1 MRYIGNKTKLL
12 DFIHEQI
19 LSVCG
24 DISNASFCDLF
35 SGSGAVARYFKQHC
49 FSVIANDLEDYS
61 YVLSRNYVGNN
72 EEFEY
77 EELIKH
83 LNEISNVKG
92 RFYNTLSPAGGRM
105 FFTEYN
111 AQRIDAIRQEID
123 KLSITEDQY
132 YFLLCSLIESA
143 DCHANTTGVY
153 GAYLKE
159 FNGRSSKNMTLSAY
173 KHAKGAPGKV
183 YKQDANNLI
192 KEISGDILYLDPPYN
207 SRQYGAN
214 YHVPN
219 YIVNYNDFEIKGES
233 KTALGTYNKSSYS
246 QKLNVAAA
254 FDNLISNA
262 NYKYIF
268 VSYNNEGILSFSDI
282 EQIMSKYGKYDLKEK
297 EHKRYKSNTNNLQQ
311 AKVVEHLHVLVK

>member
-35 SGSGAVARYFKQHC
+35 SGSGTVARYFKQHC
-49 FSVIANDLEDYS
+49 ASVIANDLEDYS

-72 EEFEY
+72 EEFES

-83 LNEISNVKG
+83 LNEIPNVKG
-92 RFYNTLSPAGGRM
+92 KFYNTLSPAGGRM

-123 KLSITEDQY
+123 RLPITEDQY

-159 FNGRSSKNMTLSAY
+159 FNARSSKNMKLSAY
-173 KHAKGAPGKV
+173 QHTKGAVGKV
-183 YKQDANNLI
+183 YKKDANTLI
-192 KEISGDILYLDPPYN
+192 EEISGDILYLDPPYN

-219 YIVNYNDFEIKGES
+219 YIVNYNDFVIKEES
-233 KTALGTYNKSSYS
+233 KTALGDYNKSSYS
-246 QKLNVAAA
+246 QKAKVADA
-254 FDNLISNA
+254 FDNLIANA
-262 NYKYIF
+262 DYKYIF
-268 VSYNNEGILSFSDI
+268 VSYNNEGILSFSEI
-282 EQIMSKYGKYDLKEK
+282 EEIMSKYGKYDLKEK
-297 EHKRYKSNTNNLQQ
+297 EHKRYKSNTNSPQQ
-311 AKVVEHLHVLVK
+311 AKVVEHLHVLIK